1 MTYTASNTIKEF
13 LSAAAAKQPAPG
25 GGSATA
31 LTGALAAAMGEM
43 VVNYTIGKKSA
54 EPFEGELRPAL
65 AELSRARALMLKL
78 MEEDQMAF
86 EALSEI
92 KKLPPDAPERAAKF
106 DAALLACIRAPQA
119 MGATALAVLELC
131 DRLINFVNYYLLSD
145 LAVCADLAMATL
157 RCSVYNVRVNL
168 PDVKD
173 ADDRRRIESSTS
185 QILAH
190 AADVVRQVSPRIWA
204 RYDQGV

>member
-1 MTYTASNTIKEF
+1 MTYTASHTINEF

-31 LTGALAAAMGEM
+31 LTGALAASMGEM
-43 VVNYTIGKKSA
+43 VVNYTIGKKAA

-86 EALSEI
+86 EMLSAI
-92 KKLPPDAPERAAKF
+92 KKLPEDSPERAAKF

-119 MGATALAVLELC
+119 MGATALAVLTIC
-131 DRLINFVNYYLLSD
+131 DRIINFVNYYLLSD

-157 RCSVYNVRVNL
+157 RCSIYNVRVNL
-168 PDVKD
+168 ADVQD
-173 ADDRRRIESSTS
+173 ADDRRNIESNTG
-185 QILAH
+185 QLLAH
-190 AADVVRQVSPRIWA
+190 AADIIREVSPRIWA
-204 RYDQGV
+204 RHEQGV